1 MKIRSI
7 MLRLSGLILLSAIGL
22 ALLSVLAAFF
32 LRSSMMDAKVAETR
46 VLVES
51 VRALINGY
59 HDRADKGE
67 FDQQTAQELAKKAV
81 RSMRY
86 DGSNYIVL
94 YDMDV
99 TSLVHPARP
108 ERDGKNFYDEKDGNG
123 KLYLH
128 EMLETVKSGGGS
140 TAYSFP
146 KAGGT
151 VPMAKIAYSL
161 PYQPWGWF
169 IVTGVYVDDI
179 DAEFWNTMWKFFAIG
194 AGILLVIT
202 ITAFSVSKSISN
214 PLKALVGTTKKIIA
228 GEFDVEVPALE
239 RADEIGSLAEAVRLL
254 RDEAKSADDLRHQR
268 EADLL
273 SSSSQRH
280 KTMIDMANRFETGVM
295 GVVQEVSTSASKMYD
310 IGQLLVSKVQ
320 EGTKELV
327 NMSATTDEATEN
339 VETVSVAAEQLSAS
353 IREISR
359 QVSEAANISATA
371 SVETDRANQLVI
383 GLAQTTE
390 RISEVVH
397 LINDIASQT
406 NLLALNATIEA
417 ARAGDAGK
425 GFAVVA
431 GEVKN
436 LATQTSRATEEIT
449 GQINAVQEETRGA
462 VLAIGGIAK
471 VIEQVKSI
479 SSGIASA
486 VEQQS
491 AATQEIARNVQSAA
505 DGTQK
510 ISKHLEELVVDAET
524 RLQLVNQVVESMSG
538 MASNTDKLRSEV
550 SGFIEGVR
558 QG

>member
-1 MKIRSI
+1 
-7 MLRLSGLILLSAIGL
+7 
-22 ALLSVLAAFF
+22 
-32 LRSSMMDAKVAETR
+32 
-46 VLVES
+46 
-51 VRALINGY
+51 
-59 HDRADKGE
+59 
-67 FDQQTAQELAKKAV
+67 
-81 RSMRY
+81 
-86 DGSNYIVL
+86 
-94 YDMDV
+94 
-99 TSLVHPARP
+99 
-108 ERDGKNFYDEKDGNG
+108 
-123 KLYLH
+123 
-128 EMLETVKSGGGS
+128 
-140 TAYSFP
+140 
-146 KAGGT
+146 
-151 VPMAKIAYSL
+151 
-161 PYQPWGWF
+161 
-169 IVTGVYVDDI
+169 
-179 DAEFWNTMWKFFAIG
+179 MWKFFAIG